1 MILDWQE
8 EQMLCSDSQID
19 PMWTVIHEGGP
30 QHTRGKLADYLVR
43 LEATGRAEGA
53 AILRERH
60 PNEI

>member
-8 EQMLCSDSQID
+8 EQMLISDSQID

-30 QHTRGKLADYLVR
+30 LHTRGKLADYLVR
-43 LEATGRAEGA
+43 LEATGRSEGA